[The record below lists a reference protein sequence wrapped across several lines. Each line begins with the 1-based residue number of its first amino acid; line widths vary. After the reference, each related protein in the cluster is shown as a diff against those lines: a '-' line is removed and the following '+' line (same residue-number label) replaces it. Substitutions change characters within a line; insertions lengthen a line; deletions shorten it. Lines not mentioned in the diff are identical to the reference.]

1 MTMQNFSEFCIICF
15 SNWPQNL
22 GETWQQWAWTWTLGH
37 WTVVGENAVSSV
49 SDNKGLNDN
58 KKTV

>member
-15 SNWPQNL
+15 SNWPRNL
-22 GETWQQWAWTWTLGH
+22 GETWQQWAWTWTL

-49 SDNKGLNDN
+49 SDNKGLIDN